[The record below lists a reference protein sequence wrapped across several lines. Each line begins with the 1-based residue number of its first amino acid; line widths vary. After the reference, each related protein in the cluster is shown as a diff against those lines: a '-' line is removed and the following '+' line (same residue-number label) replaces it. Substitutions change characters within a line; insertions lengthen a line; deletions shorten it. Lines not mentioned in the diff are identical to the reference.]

1 MLAKVYAEKPLRDY
15 AKVIKYADEL
25 AADGFDLV
33 EDFSDLWAYDTE
45 KKDCRVRNTKEAILE
60 ATFLPAPATG
70 VLGCSAVT

>member
-45 KKDCRVRNTKEAILE
+45 KKR
-60 ATFLPAPATG
+60 LPGTQY
-70 VLGCSAVT
+70 

>member
-33 EDFSDLWAYDTE
+33 EDFSDLWAYDTA
-45 KKDCRVRNTKEAILE
+45 KKR
-60 ATFLPAPATG
+60 LPGTQY
-70 VLGCSAVT
+70 